1 VGRGPVA
8 EATDALL
15 EAYFGQDGLTR
26 LRALREIKDQRE
38 MLEAQAV
45 TQARQQGATWDQ
57 IGLALG
63 VSKQAALQKFE
74 WLKELGIERSRP
86 S

>member
-1 VGRGPVA
+1 
-8 EATDALL
+8 
-15 EAYFGQDGLTR
+15 
-26 LRALREIKDQRE
+26 